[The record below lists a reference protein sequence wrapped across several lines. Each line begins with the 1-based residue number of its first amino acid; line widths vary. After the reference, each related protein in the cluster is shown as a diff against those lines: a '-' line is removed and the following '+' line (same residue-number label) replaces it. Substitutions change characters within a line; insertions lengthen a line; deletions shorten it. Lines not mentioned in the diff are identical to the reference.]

1 MPRKSKGLS
10 EFRRPTFNCQ
20 IGGVQFR
27 LGLET
32 KLMGVLNV
40 TPDSFSDGGRYLSP
54 DRAVTRALELER
66 EGAHLIDIGGESSR
80 PGARPVSAKQEIK
93 RILPVLKR
101 LSKRIRIPLSV
112 DTCKYEVAWAA
123 LDQGV
128 VLVNDIRELHGDKRL
143 AKLVAR
149 YGAGVVL
156 MHMQGAPR
164 TMQER
169 PRYRNLLRDISN
181 YLENAVGVALEAGIA
196 RQSIVLDPGFGFGKT
211 LAQNVEILSRMDY
224 FSKMKLPILAGLS
237 RKSFLGSLSG
247 APVSDRLYGS
257 LAAAAVAIG
266 RGAHILRVHDVL
278 AHRQLA
284 LVVDQTLSEGSV
296 T

>member
-10 EFRRPTFNCQ
+10 EFRRPTFNLT

-54 DRAVTRALELER
+54 DRAVARALELER

-101 LSKRIRIPLSV
+101 LSKKVRIPLSI
-112 DTCKYEVAWAA
+112 DTYKHEVAWAA
-123 LDQGV
+123 LDQGA
-128 VLVNDIRELHGDKRL
+128 VLVNDIRALHGDKRL

-156 MHMQGAPR
+156 MHMQGMPR
-164 TMQER
+164 TMQQR
-169 PRYRNLLRDISN
+169 PHYRDLLRDISG
-181 YLENAVGVALEAGIA
+181 YLENAVGRALEAGIA
-196 RQSIVLDPGFGFGKT
+196 RQSIILDPGFGFGKT
-211 LAQNVEILSRMDY
+211 LAQNVEILNRMNY
-224 FSKMKLPILAGLS
+224 FSKLKLPVLAGLS

-266 RGAHILRVHDVL
+266 HGAHLLRVHDVL

-284 LVVDQTLSEGSV
+284 LVVDQTLWDLN
-296 T
+296 

>member
-1 MPRKSKGLS
+1 MPRKLKGLS
-10 EFRRPTFNCQ
+10 GFRRPTFNLE

-32 KLMGVLNV
+32 KIMGVLNV

-112 DTCKYEVAWAA
+112 DTYKVEVAWAA

-128 VLVNDIRELHGDKRL
+128 VLVNDIRALHGDKRL

-156 MHMQGAPR
+156 MHMQGVPQ
-164 TMQER
+164 TMQGR
-169 PRYRNLLRDISN
+169 PRYRNLLRDILS
-181 YLENAVGVALEAGIA
+181 YLENAAGIALEAGIP
-196 RQSIVLDPGFGFGKT
+196 RQSIILDPGFGFGKT

-224 FSKMKLPILAGLS
+224 FSKLKLPVLVGLS

-284 LVVDQTLSEGSV
+284 LVVDQTLWNRN
-296 T
+296 

>member
-1 MPRKSKGLS
+1 MPRKLKGLS
-10 EFRRPTFNCQ
+10 GFRRPTFNLE

-32 KLMGVLNV
+32 KIMGVLNV

-112 DTCKYEVAWAA
+112 DTYKVEVAWAA

-128 VLVNDIRELHGDKRL
+128 VLVNDIRALHGDKRL

-156 MHMQGAPR
+156 MHMQGVPQ
-164 TMQER
+164 TMQGR
-169 PRYRNLLRDISN
+169 PRYRNLLRDILS
-181 YLENAVGVALEAGIA
+181 YLENAAGIALEAGIP
-196 RQSIVLDPGFGFGKT
+196 RQSIILDPGFGFGKT

-224 FSKMKLPILAGLS
+224 FSKLKLPVLVGLS

-257 LAAAAVAIG
+257 LAAAAGAIG

-284 LVVDQTLSEGSV
+284 LVVDQTLWNRN
-296 T
+296 